1 MVILNLIANIIIT
14 IAITFFIIGVF
25 GRKAK
30 KIEEMPLIEQYFL
43 RLALSTLASGSLLNV
58 LSFATPHTT
67 SEVILDCGLA
77 MLFSWAAWFHWT
89 YFVRCKQK

>member
-1 MVILNLIANIIIT
+1 MMVILNLIANIIIT

-43 RLALSTLASGSLLNV
+43 R
-58 LSFATPHTT
+58 F
-67 SEVILDCGLA
+67 
-77 MLFSWAAWFHWT
+77 
-89 YFVRCKQK
+89 